1 ETESEPEPE
10 YPGKFKPTLIVF
22 AIALAIFLLG
32 LDCTI
37 FSTAILKVTEE
48 FHALADVGWYA
59 SGYMLTFCAFQLTWG
74 KVYTFCSIRW
84 TYLVALFLFE
94 LGSIICA
101 VVPSSLVLILER
113 AIAGVG
119 SWGTSVVTS
128 QAVNRDES
136 HVTVPKRV
144 FKDRRIWADAI
155 FGASIIG
162 PFFIMLYYIPIWF
175 QAIKGASAIKSGIMN
190 LPMVLGF
197 VIFSTLGG
205 ALTSKTGHPV
215 PFTYLAVILTS
226 IGAGLL
232 TTFKPTSGHP
242 EWIGYQWIGYQVI
255 FGAGTGLG
263 YQTTLT
269 VVQTLPVRDVSI
281 STSIVLFLMN
291 LVGTVML
298 SVVENGFTNQLVG
311 NLGRLSS
318 GVDPDVVMG
327 AGATGFREMVSED
340 MYGEVL

>member
-1 ETESEPEPE
+1 MKGIRMDLPDPSMYATTTQVDLLVSDIHSLFVSVIAVFLFPQRNLDSLSRLSLRYTQTPNTAPCHDTNMFQETTTETAIRPSHHSPRNKSLSPENTETHEEGELDPETEPDPEPE

-22 AIALAIFLLG
+22 AIALAMFLLG

-37 FSTAILKVTEE
+37 FSTAIVKVTEK

-84 TYLVALFLFE
+84 TYLVALFLFG

-119 SWGTSVVTS
+119 NGGTSVDAS

-144 FKDRRIWADAI
+144 FKDRRVWADAI

-162 PFFIMLYYIPIWF
+162 PFFIMLYYVRETI
-175 QAIKGASAIKSGIMN
+175 SS
-190 LPMVLGF
+190 L
-197 VIFSTLGG
+197 
-205 ALTSKTGHPV
+205 SK
-215 PFTYLAVILTS
+215 
-226 IGAGLL
+226 
-232 TTFKPTSGHP
+232 
-242 EWIGYQWIGYQVI
+242 Q
-255 FGAGTGLG
+255 
-263 YQTTLT
+263 
-269 VVQTLPVRDVSI
+269 
-281 STSIVLFLMN
+281 
-291 LVGTVML
+291 
-298 SVVENGFTNQLVG
+298 
-311 NLGRLSS
+311 
-318 GVDPDVVMG
+318 
-327 AGATGFREMVSED
+327 
-340 MYGEVL
+340 